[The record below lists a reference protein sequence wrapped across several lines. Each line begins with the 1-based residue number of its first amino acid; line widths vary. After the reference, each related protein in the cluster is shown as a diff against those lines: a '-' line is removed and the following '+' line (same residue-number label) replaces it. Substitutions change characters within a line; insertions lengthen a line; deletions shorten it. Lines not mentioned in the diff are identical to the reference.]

1 MAQCKNQTTRREA
14 TRLPLELLN
23 SGLPRALLIFSV
35 ALIKEIEMRKHVL
48 VLTAT
53 AAILA
58 CGAIAAIAQ
67 APANQQTQPTPGGQG
82 GMMGMSGMMG
92 DHPGMMGGH
101 PGIMGMMGRDY
112 GHHGSVMAR
121 IIFSL
126 MDADGDGKLTLQEWQ
141 AAHERIFK
149 AMDTNHDGT
158 VTLEEMEAFMHGTS
172 GPASPR

>member
-1 MAQCKNQTTRREA
+1 
-14 TRLPLELLN
+14 
-23 SGLPRALLIFSV
+23 
-35 ALIKEIEMRKHVL
+35 MRKHVL

-58 CGAIAAIAQ
+58 CGAITAIAQ
-67 APANQQTQPTPGGQG
+67 APGAGTQQSPPAQPTASGPG
-82 GMMGMSGMMG
+82 GMMGMPGMMG
-92 DHPGMMGGH
+92 DHPAGIMGGH
-101 PGIMGMMGRDY
+101 PGIMRMMGRDH

-149 AMDTNHDGT
+149 AMDTDHDGT
-158 VTLEEMEAFMHGTS
+158 VTFEEMEAFMHGTS
-172 GPASPR
+172 GPTSAR

>member
-1 MAQCKNQTTRREA
+1 
-14 TRLPLELLN
+14 
-23 SGLPRALLIFSV
+23 
-35 ALIKEIEMRKHVL
+35 MRKHVL

-53 AAILA
+53 TAILA
-58 CGAIAAIAQ
+58 CGVIAAIAQ
-67 APANQQTQPTPGGQG
+67 APGAEAQPTPGGPG
-82 GMMGMSGMMG
+82 GMMGMPGMMR

-101 PGIMGMMGRDY
+101 PGIMGLMGRDH

-158 VTLEEMEAFMHGTS
+158 VTLEEMEAFMHGTG
-172 GPASPR
+172 GPTSPR

>member
-1 MAQCKNQTTRREA
+1 
-14 TRLPLELLN
+14 
-23 SGLPRALLIFSV
+23 
-35 ALIKEIEMRKHVL
+35 MRKHVL

-53 AAILA
+53 TAILA

-67 APANQQTQPTPGGQG
+67 APGAEAQPTPGGPG
-82 GMMGMSGMMG
+82 GMMGMPGMMR
-92 DHPGMMGGH
+92 DHLGIMGGH

-158 VTLEEMEAFMHGTS
+158 VPSRKWRLSCTALAGRLLRGKSQVCNSCVSVAHDVVVQLQFGRPGRGEADEY
-172 GPASPR
+172 

>member
-1 MAQCKNQTTRREA
+1 MR
-14 TRLPLELLN
+14 ELLN
-23 SGLPRALLIFSV
+23 SGLPRAFLIFSV
-35 ALIKEIEMRKHVL
+35 ALVKEIEMRKHVL

-58 CGAIAAIAQ
+58 CGVIAAIAQ
-67 APANQQTQPTPGGQG
+67 APGAEAQPTPGGPG
-82 GMMGMSGMMG
+82 GMMGM
-92 DHPGMMGGH
+92 PGMMRDHLGIMSGH

-149 AMDTNHDGT
+149 AMDTNHHGT

-172 GPASPR
+172 GPASAR